1 MDLHQYVNPQD
12 LILDPSVVT
21 SVSTSTT
28 PSASSGFFTP
38 SEALEPILVYTWNDF
53 LSANTLDLDKGLDYL
68 FHCANS
74 VDDYEQISATYWEI
88 DPYYSIS
95 DASST
100 IHPLLTSLSTS
111 HMSNIHLESQA
122 STITPAGHTS
132 SAVVP
137 SSLAVRTVTSPNSP
151 SVCTPSSAATLEK
164 ILQNCLPPVNIE
176 PCVPKGPTHYISL
189 PNMHQDIFVSL

>member
-12 LILDPSVVT
+12 LILDPSVVP

-38 SEALEPILVYTWNDF
+38 SEALELILVYTWNDF
-53 LSANTLDLDKGLDYL
+53 LSAHTFDLDKGLDYL
-68 FHCANS
+68 FHCDNS
-74 VDDYEQISATYWEI
+74 VDYEQISATYWEI
-88 DPYYSIS
+88 DPYYSVS
-95 DASST
+95 DASPT

-111 HMSNIHLESQA
+111 PMSNIHLESQA

-137 SSLAVRTVTSPNSP
+137 SPLAMRTVTSPYSP
-151 SVCTPSSAATLEK
+151 SVCTPNSAATLEK
-164 ILQNCLPPVNIE
+164 IL
-176 PCVPKGPTHYISL
+176 
-189 PNMHQDIFVSL
+189 

>member
-12 LILDPSVVT
+12 LILHPSVVPT
-21 SVSTSTT
+21 VSTLTT

-38 SEALEPILVYTWNDF
+38 SEAQEPILVYTWNDF
-53 LSANTLDLDKGLDYL
+53 LSAHTLDFDKRLDYL
-68 FHCANS
+68 FHYDNN
-74 VDDYEQISATYWEI
+74 VDYEQISAAYWEI
-88 DPYYSIS
+88 NPFYSVS

-111 HMSNIHLESQA
+111 PMSNIHLESQT
-122 STITPAGHTS
+122 STITPAGHSS
-132 SAVVP
+132 SAAAP
-137 SSLAVRTVTSPNSP
+137 SPLVVRTVTSPYSP
-151 SVCTPSSAATLEK
+151 SVCTHNSATTLEK

-176 PCVPKGPTHYISL
+176 PCVPKGPTHQISL